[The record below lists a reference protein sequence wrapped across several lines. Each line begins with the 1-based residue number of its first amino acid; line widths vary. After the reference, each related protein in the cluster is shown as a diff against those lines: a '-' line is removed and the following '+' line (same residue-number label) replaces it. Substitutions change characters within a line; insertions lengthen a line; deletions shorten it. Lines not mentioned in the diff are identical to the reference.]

1 MADTSAPF
9 DLAHALLRAYETN
22 DRINRYLIENLTDA
36 VWDAP
41 PPDGK
46 GRNIAAIVA
55 HMHNVRLMWL
65 KAVLG
70 KDPARG
76 IPEQLDKDT
85 ITRQAAERAFV
96 ESHDALWEVLDAALR
111 GGGRVKGF
119 KPDVA
124 GFFAYLVAHD
134 AHHRGQI
141 TMLARQLGQP
151 ITQKAMFGMWE
162 WNTRAAEV
170 AREAG
175 EPSGARPA
183 VAGKPTV
190 TSAAEVETAK
200 TAKSAT
206 TAKAAKTAKGRG

>member
-9 DLAHALLRAYETN
+9 DLAQALLRAYETN

-46 GRNIAAIVA
+46 GRNIAGIVA

-65 KAVLG
+65 
-70 KDPARG
+70 
-76 IPEQLDKDT
+76 DKST
-85 ITRQAAERAFV
+85 VTRQAAERAFV
-96 ESHDALWEVLDAALR
+96 ESHDALWDVLDAALR

-162 WNTRAAEV
+162 WNSRAAEV

-175 EPSGARPA
+175 EPGDRA
-183 VAGKPTV
+183 
-190 TSAAEVETAK
+190 
-200 TAKSAT
+200 
-206 TAKAAKTAKGRG
+206 AAKTAKGRG

>member
-1 MADTSAPF
+1 MADTATRF
-9 DLAHALLRAYETN
+9 DLAQALLRAYETN

-46 GRNIAAIVA
+46 GRNIAGIVA

-65 KAVLG
+65 KSVLG
-70 KDPARG
+70 KDPPRS
-76 IPEQLDKDT
+76 IPEQLDKST
-85 ITRQAAERAFV
+85 VTRQAAERAFV
-96 ESHDALWEVLDAALR
+96 ESHDALWDVLDAALR

-162 WNTRAAEV
+162 WNSRAAEV

-175 EPSGARPA
+175 EPGDRAS
-183 VAGKPTV
+183 
-190 TSAAEVETAK
+190 
-200 TAKSAT
+200 
-206 TAKAAKTAKGRG
+206 AKTAKGRG